1 MKFIVLFAMSIVL
14 LSTSFMAC
22 THLTGKTAGK
32 TIDDRTIIADIDSKM
47 VKDPQLMFL
56 KIKVDSYEG
65 NVTLSGQ
72 VPSTQA
78 ELQAVKVAESASG
91 VVSVRSNLLIAGQTA
106 PTGATGVK

>member
-1 MKFIVLFAMSIVL
+1 MKLMMLFATSIVL

-22 THLTGKTAGK
+22 THLTGKTVTK
-32 TIDDRTIIADIDSKM
+32 TIDDRTIIANINSRM
-47 VKDPQLMFL
+47 AQDPQLMFL

-78 ELQAVKVAESASG
+78 ELQAVKVAENTSG
-91 VVSVRSNLLIAGQTA
+91 VVSVRGNLVIAGQAA
-106 PTGATGVK
+106 PAGPQK